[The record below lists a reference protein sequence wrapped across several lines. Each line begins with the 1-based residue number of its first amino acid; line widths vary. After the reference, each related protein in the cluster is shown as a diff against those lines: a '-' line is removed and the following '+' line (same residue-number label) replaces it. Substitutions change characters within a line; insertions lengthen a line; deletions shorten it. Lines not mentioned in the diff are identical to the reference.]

1 MSQRISAF
9 ALPSSVLVALALIPV
24 QAFAQLQ
31 APRFTSASNPVLM
44 TVTPDTPVTMD
55 QPGWIPPLASAIIP
69 GSGQLMMGQERGAL
83 YLAVEVLLITRFF
96 ALQGDGRRAAD
107 RYRDLALEVARRPF
121 DPVIRDTVFEYFEK
135 MQKFIESGP
144 FDTDPGAALVPPTD
158 ERIYNGSI
166 WKLARETFFT
176 NPDSLPD
183 PGSLEY
189 QQALAFYRRRAIGE
203 NFRWSWRNAGLEQDL
218 YRQSIRLSDESF
230 RQASQ
235 YLGLLLANHL
245 LSAIDAF
252 VTVRLSR
259 TGRTINLNS
268 AVWKRE
274 NGRMQGV
281 VSVAVGF

>member
-1 MSQRISAF
+1 MNRRISAF
-9 ALPSSVLVALALIPV
+9 ALPSSALVALALMPG
-24 QAFAQLQ
+24 QAVAQLQ
-31 APRFTSASNPVLM
+31 APRFTSASNPVL
-44 TVTPDTPVTMD
+44 VTAPPDTVVATER
-55 QPGWIPPLASAIIP
+55 PGWLPPLASAIIP

-83 YLAVEVLLITRFF
+83 YLAIEALLITRFF
-96 ALQGDGRRAAD
+96 ALQGDGRQAAD
-107 RYRDLALEVARRPF
+107 RYRDLALQVARQPF
-121 DPVIRDTVFEYFEK
+121 NPVIRDTVFEYFEQ

-158 ERIYNGSI
+158 ERIFNGSI
-166 WKLARETFFT
+166 WRLARETFFT

-189 QQALAFYRRRAIGE
+189 QQALEFYRRRAIGE

-218 YRQSIRLSDESF
+218 YRQSIQRSDESF

-235 YLGLLLANHL
+235 YLGLVLANHL

-259 TGRTINLNS
+259 NGRTVHLNS
-268 AVWKRE
+268 AIWKRK

>member
-1 MSQRISAF
+1 MNRLISAF
-9 ALPSSVLVALALIPV
+9 ARPSSALVALALTPV
-24 QAFAQLQ
+24 PAVAQPN
-31 APRFTSASNPVLM
+31 APRFTSAANPVL
-44 TVTPDTPVTMD
+44 VTATSDTSVATER
-55 QPGWIPPLASAIIP
+55 PGWIPPLSSAIIP
-69 GSGQLMMGQERGAL
+69 GSGQLLMGQERGAV
-83 YLAVEVLLITRFF
+83 YLAVEVFLVTRFF
-96 ALQGDGRRAAD
+96 TSQSDGRRAAN
-107 RYRDLALEVARRPF
+107 RYRDMALEVARRPF
-121 DPVIRDTVFEYFEK
+121 NPVIRDTVFEYFEQ
-135 MQKFIESGP
+135 MEKFIESGP
-144 FDTDPGAALVPPTD
+144 FDTDPGEGLAPPTD
-158 ERIYNGSI
+158 ERMYNGSI
-166 WKLARETFFT
+166 WRLARETFFT

-218 YRQSIRLSDESF
+218 YRQSIQLSDESF

-259 TGRTINLNS
+259 YGRTVNLNS
-268 AVWKRE
+268 AVWKSE

-281 VSVAVGF
+281 VGIAVGF

>member
-1 MSQRISAF
+1 
-9 ALPSSVLVALALIPV
+9 
-24 QAFAQLQ
+24 
-31 APRFTSASNPVLM
+31 
-44 TVTPDTPVTMD
+44 
-55 QPGWIPPLASAIIP
+55 
-69 GSGQLMMGQERGAL
+69 L
-83 YLAVEVLLITRFF
+83 YLAVETLLITRFF
-96 ALQGDGRRAAD
+96 TLQGDGRRAAD

-121 DPVIRDTVFEYFEK
+121 DPVILDTVFEYFEQ

-166 WKLARETFFT
+166 WRLARETFFT

-203 NFRWSWRNAGLEQDL
+203 NFQWSWRNAGLEQDL
-218 YRQSIRLSDESF
+218 YRQSIQRSDESF

-252 VTVRLSR
+252 VSVRLSR
-259 TGRTINLNS
+259 NGRTVNLNS
-268 AVWKRE
+268 VIWKRE

>member
-1 MSQRISAF
+1 MNRPTSACALPYSALVAF
-9 ALPSSVLVALALIPV
+9 ALIPA
-24 QAFAQLQ
+24 QAVAQLQ
-31 APRFTSASNPVLM
+31 APRFTSASNRVS
-44 TVTPDTPVTMD
+44 VTAPPDTTVAAKR
-55 QPGWIPPLASAIIP
+55 PGWMPPLASAIIP
-69 GSGQLMMGQERGAL
+69 GTGQLMMGQERGAL
-83 YLAVEVLLITRFF
+83 YLAVEALLITRFF
-96 ALQGDGRRAAD
+96 ALQGDGQQAAD
-107 RYRDLALEVARRPF
+107 RYRDLALQVARRPF
-121 DPVIRDTVFEYFEK
+121 DPVIRDTVFEYFEQ

-158 ERIYNGSI
+158 ERLFNGSI
-166 WKLARETFFT
+166 WRLARETFFS

-218 YRQSIRLSDESF
+218 YRQSIQLSDESF

-235 YLGLLLANHL
+235 YLGLVLANHL

-259 TGRTINLNS
+259 NGRTVHLNS
-268 AVWKRE
+268 AIWKRE